1 MPRICILGAG
11 PSGIAAG
18 RALLEGGFDDVVL
31 LDRNDRVG
39 GNWVFDERPGHSSVY
54 ETAHAISSRRLS
66 EYDGFPMPP
75 GTADYPSHRV
85 LQAYFAGYADRFGV
99 TPRIRFG
106 TELRRATALT
116 EGGWRLEL
124 DGPAG
129 ASSERCDALL
139 VASGH
144 HWDPLEPSYP
154 GTFDGRLIHAH
165 QFKSARP
172 FAGQRVLVIGG
183 GNSACDVAVETARV
197 ASFCAVSMRRG
208 YHFFP
213 KLIAGRPTDIVNGG
227 IWWLPRP
234 LRAAT
239 ARLAIALVHGSNRR
253 YGLPRPRHGAL
264 SQHPTLN
271 SEILHA
277 ISHGEVAVR
286 PDVVRFEGRQVVFAD
301 GRSEP
306 YDCVVA
312 ATGYRVSFPFL
323 DREALGLGPAGTIP
337 PLYLNVV
344 PPGRRDLF
352 FIGLIQPVGCIWT
365 LAELQGR
372 LVAAA
377 LAGRWTAPA
386 DIAARIARQQAR
398 SRRDWMAT
406 PRHALEVDYHRYR
419 RALRQELAAAAA
431 S

>member
-18 RALLEGGFDDVVL
+18 RALLEAGLDDLVL

-39 GNWVFDERPGHSSVY
+39 GNWIFDPRPSHSSVY

-75 GTADYPSHRV
+75 GTADYPSHRE
-85 LQAYFAGYADRFGV
+85 LLAYFAAYADRFGV
-99 TPRIRFG
+99 TKHVRFG
-106 TELRRATALT
+106 TELRRAAPLP
-116 EGGWRLEL
+116 EGGWRLETEGP
-124 DGPAG
+124 DGAATG
-129 ASSERCDALL
+129 RCAVLL
-139 VASGH
+139 VAGGH
-144 HWDPLEPSYP
+144 HWDPLLASYP
-154 GTFDGRLIHAH
+154 GSFAGCLIHAH
-165 QFKSARP
+165 DFKSARP

-183 GNSACDVAVETARV
+183 GNSACDIAVEVARA
-197 ASFCAVSMRRG
+197 ASFTAISMRRG

-213 KLIAGRPTDIVNGG
+213 KLIAGRPTDLVNGG
-227 IWWLPRP
+227 IWFLPRP

-239 ARLAIALVHGSNRR
+239 ARLAIALIHGSNRR
-253 YGLPRPRHGAL
+253 YGLPVPRHGPL

-277 ISHGEVAVR
+277 IRHGAVAPR
-286 PDVVRFEGRQVVFAD
+286 PDIARFEGGDVKFAD

-306 YDCVVA
+306 YDCVIA
-312 ATGYRVSFPFL
+312 ATGYRVSFPYL
-323 DREALGLGPAGTIP
+323 DREALGLGAPGEIP

-344 PPGRRDLF
+344 HPDRRDLF
-352 FIGLIQPVGCIWT
+352 FIGLVQPVGCIWT

-372 LVAAA
+372 LAAAA
-377 LAGRWTAPA
+377 LAGRWRPPA
-386 DIAARIARQQAR
+386 DLAARIARQQAR

-419 RALRQELAAAAA
+419 RALKRELARVG
-431 S
+431 

>member
-18 RALLEGGFDDVVL
+18 RALLEAGLDDLLL

-39 GNWVFDERPGHSSVY
+39 GNWIFDERPGHSSVY

-75 GTADYPSHRV
+75 GTAEYPSHRV
-85 LQAYFAGYADRFGV
+85 LQAYFAAYADRFGV
-99 TPRIRFG
+99 TPHIGFG
-106 TELRRATALT
+106 TELRQATALP
-116 EGGWRLEL
+116 EGGWRLETE
-124 DGPAG
+124 GPAG
-129 ASSERCDALL
+129 PATERCDVLL

-144 HWDPLEPSYP
+144 HWDPLLPSYP
-154 GTFDGRLIHAH
+154 GDFAGRLIHSHA
-165 QFKSARP
+165 FKSARP
-172 FAGQRVLVIGG
+172 FAGQRVLVLGG
-183 GNSACDVAVETARV
+183 GNSACDVAVEVARV
-197 ASFCAVSMRRG
+197 AAFTAISMRRG

-213 KLIAGRPTDIVNGG
+213 KLIAGRPTDMVNGG
-227 IWWLPRP
+227 LWWLPRP
-234 LRAAT
+234 LRAAI
-239 ARLAIALVHGSNRR
+239 ARLAITLIHGSNRR

-277 ISHGEVAVR
+277 ISHGSVQPR
-286 PDVVRFEGRQVVFAD
+286 PDVTRFDGPQVVFAD

-323 DREALGLGPAGTIP
+323 DRAALGLGAPGEIP

-344 PPGRRDLF
+344 PPGRSDLF

-372 LVAAA
+372 LAAA
-377 LAGRWTAPA
+377 AIAGSWQPPA
-386 DIAARIARQQAR
+386 DLAARIARQQAESHR
-398 SRRDWMAT
+398 AWMPT

-419 RALRQELAAAAA
+419 RALKRELARAR